1 MKVWRIVNSIV
12 LLIGFFSPLFRIET
26 DLWSPG
32 ELYEIETSGAIA
44 VVQGLLPL
52 PYQDQLS
59 ESAGQVALMLLA
71 FAIVNLIFA
80 WLKTPPKTWV
90 YPPTILLGISVIGI
104 VLLLLGDYDLLWG
117 YWLFWVGIVSSIAFE
132 VQYYKSRPP
141 ITEQDVAS

>member
-12 LLIGFFSPLFRIET
+12 LLIGFFSPLLRIET
-26 DLWSPG
+26 DAWSPG
-32 ELYEIETSGAIA
+32 ELYEIEQSGAIA
-44 VVQGLLPL
+44 VVSGLLT
-52 PYQDQLS
+52 YDQDQLS
-59 ESAGQVALMLLA
+59 KSAGQVALVLLV

-90 YPPTILLGISVIGI
+90 YPPTILLGLSVIGI